1 MDLAPDL
8 TGLLARHPVVD
19 GHNDLLWEARKQ
31 VGYDFDRLDVGGHTP
46 STHTDLP
53 RLAEGGVGGQFWSV
67 YVPTSFE
74 GHAAVTATLEQVDAA
89 HRLVERYAD
98 RLALATTAD
107 EVEAAW
113 RDGRIASLLGR
124 RGRPLDRLLAGCAAD
139 APPARRPL
147 PDAHPQRQHPVGR
160 LRDRRARRR
169 RAQPV
174 RRRGGPGDE
183 PARHDGRPLPR
194 RRRDDAGGPR
204 RHRGAGRLLTL
215 LGPRGLRPPAQR
227 ARRRA
232 GPARRQRRRVHG
244 DLRPRLRE
252 CRVRGLDAR
261 APGRRRGGRPR
272 PRSWRP
278 AGRSSARPGPWSTPS
293 RWRPSP
299 TWSPTASTSARSP
312 GSTTSASAATT
323 TAPDRLPDGLQDVTG
338 YPRLLAA
345 LAERGWSGDDLSR
358 LTSRNVLRVMRDV
371 ESAARTI
378 AATRGPSLATLEQ
391 LDGPRPAA

>member
-53 RLAEGGVGGQFWSV
+53 RLVEGGVGGQFWSV
-67 YVPTSFE
+67 YVPTSLE

-113 RDGRIASLLGR
+113 RDGRVASLLGAE
-124 RGRPLDRLLAGCAAD
+124 GGHSIGCSLGALRMLHQLGVRYLTLTHNDNTPWAD
-139 APPARRPL
+139 SAT
-147 PDAHPQRQHPVGR
+147 
-160 LRDRRARRR
+160 
-169 RAQPV
+169 
-174 RRRGGPGDE
+174 DE
-183 PARHDGRPLPR
+183 PVV
-194 RRRDDAGGPR
+194 GGLSR
-204 RHRGAGRLLTL
+204 FGVEVVREMNRLGMMVDLSHVAATTM
-215 LGPRGLRPPAQR
+215 R
-227 ARRRA
+227 AA
-232 GPARRQRRRVHG
+232 
-244 DLRPRLRE
+244 
-252 CRVRGLDAR
+252 LDVTE
-261 APGRRRGGRPR
+261 APVVF
-272 PRSWRP
+272 SH
-278 AGRSSARPGPWSTPS
+278 SSARAVCDHPRNVPDDVLARLVDNGGVCMVTFVPDFVSAECAAWKLELRAAGVAAGLDPRLETGWAEL
-293 RWRPSP
+293 RA
-299 TWSPTASTSARSP
+299 TWSVEHPEP
-312 GSTTSASAATT
+312 VATLADVVAHCEHVREVAGIDHVGLGGDYDGT
-323 TAPDRLPDGLQDVTG
+323 DRLPDGLQDVTG

-378 AATRGPSLATLEQ
+378 ATTRKPSLATLGQ